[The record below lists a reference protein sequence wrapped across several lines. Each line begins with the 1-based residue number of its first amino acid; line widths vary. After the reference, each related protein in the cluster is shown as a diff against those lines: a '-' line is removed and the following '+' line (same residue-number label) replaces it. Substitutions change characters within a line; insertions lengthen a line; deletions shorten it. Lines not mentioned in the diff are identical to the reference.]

1 MDFKRLNVVDTD
13 NELSHFARALA
24 LPVRISIVR
33 ILIINGDWVGPDVFA
48 ELEKG
53 KVTID
58 RHLKAMLY
66 LNIIK
71 EKHYNRKTYYA
82 INEDVFIKISEEF
95 IGLFDFFKTSWAKA
109 KQ

>member
-1 MDFKRLNVVDTD
+1 MDFRKLNIVDTD

-24 LPVRISIVR
+24 LPIRISIVR
-33 ILIINGDWVGPDVFA
+33 ILIINGDWVSPDVFG

-58 RHLKAMLY
+58 RHLKALIY

-95 IGLFDFFKTSWAKA
+95 IALFNFFQTSLVKA
-109 KQ
+109 K